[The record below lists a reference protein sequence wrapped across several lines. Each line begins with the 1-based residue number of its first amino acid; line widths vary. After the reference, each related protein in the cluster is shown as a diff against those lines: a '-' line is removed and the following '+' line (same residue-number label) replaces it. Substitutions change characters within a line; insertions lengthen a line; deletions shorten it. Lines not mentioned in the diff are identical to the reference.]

1 MDGMNAAATRFL
13 MLLFLSRACIAISQ
27 TALPIPDHI
36 VIAIL
41 ENHSYSQIIG
51 SPAAPFI
58 NSLANDTLSALF
70 TDSHGITHPSQPN
83 YLILYSG
90 NAQGV
95 KNDQVPSDNPFTTPN
110 LGRQLI
116 DAGRTFITYSED
128 LPEAGYNGANKGY
141 YARKHNP
148 AANWMGTGTNQVSA
162 TTNQPLA
169 AFPTGD
175 FTLLPTVCYV
185 VPNLNNDMHN
195 GSDPAR
201 ITTCDEW
208 ISNNLGGYI
217 QWAKANNSLFILTFD
232 EDDRSSGNHIVT
244 VFTGY
249 MVQADQY
256 STRIDHYSVLNTIEN
271 MYGLPYLGD
280 SLTHKI
286 ISDCWKENPITFLTN
301 DKISN
306 DIIYPNPGNGL
317 LYIELSDFK
326 EATAEIFNSNGQ
338 LIQINPVGPPKT
350 AINTDDL
357 VKGFYLV
364 KIKNR
369 EGVTLGK
376 FIKN

>member
-1 MDGMNAAATRFL
+1 MNAHATRFL
-13 MLLFLSRACIAISQ
+13 IILFLSRACPIISQ
-27 TALPIPDHI
+27 TALPMPDHI
-36 VIAIL
+36 VIAVL

-58 NSLANDTLSALF
+58 NSLADDTLSALF

-90 NAQGV
+90 TTQGV
-95 KNDQVPSDNPFTTPN
+95 INDEVPSGNPFTTAN

-128 LPEAGYNGANKGY
+128 LTEAGYNGATSGY

-148 AANWMGTGTNQVSA
+148 LANWMGTGPNQVSSN
-162 TTNQPLA
+162 TNQPLTV
-169 AFPTGD
+169 FPSDD
-175 FTLLPTVCYV
+175 FTLLPTVCFA

-208 ISNNLGGYI
+208 ISSNLGGYI

-232 EDDRSSGNHIVT
+232 EDDHSSGNHILT
-244 VFTGY
+244 VFTGQ
-249 MVQADQY
+249 MVQAGQY
-256 STRIDHYSVLNTIEN
+256 STRIDHYSILNTIEN
-271 MYGLPYLGD
+271 IYGLPYLGD
-280 SLTHKI
+280 SLTHTI
-286 ISDCWKENPITFLTN
+286 ITDCWKASSITTVPD

-306 DIIYPNPGNGL
+306 DIIYPNPNNGL
-317 LYIELSDFK
+317 LYIECSDYRD
-326 EATAEIFNSNGQ
+326 AVAEIYNSNGQ
-338 LIQINPVGPPKT
+338 LIQITPVRPSKT

-357 VKGFYLV
+357 MNGVYLV
-364 KIKNR
+364 RIKNR
-369 EGVTLGK
+369 EGITLGK

>member
-1 MDGMNAAATRFL
+1 MNVAATRFFI
-13 MLLFLSRACIAISQ
+13 LLFLSQTTVVISQ
-27 TALPIPDHI
+27 TALPMPDHI
-36 VIAIL
+36 VIAVL

-51 SPAAPFI
+51 SVAAPFI

-90 NAQGV
+90 STQGV
-95 KNDQVPSDNPFTTPN
+95 INDQVPSGNPFTTAN

-116 DAGRTFITYSED
+116 DIGKTFITYSEG
-128 LPEAGYNGANKGY
+128 LPEAGYNGATSGY

-148 AANWMGTGTNQVSA
+148 AANWMGTGTNQVSV
-162 TTNQPLA
+162 TTNQPLT
-169 AFPTGD
+169 AFPSGD

-232 EDDRSSGNHIVT
+232 EDDRSSGNHILT
-244 VFTGY
+244 VFTGQ
-249 MVQADQY
+249 MVKAGQY

-271 MYGLPYLGD
+271 MYGLPYLSD
-280 SLTHKI
+280 SLTNTI
-286 ISDCWKENPITFLTN
+286 ITDCWKENPITSVAN
-301 DKISN
+301 DKIS
-306 DIIYPNPGNGL
+306 DKIIYPNPNNGL
-317 LYIELSDFK
+317 FFVELSDYYD
-326 EATAEIFNSNGQ
+326 ATAEIFNSNGQ
-338 LIQINPVGPPKT
+338 LIQINPVGPSKT

>member
-169 AFPTGD
+169 AFPKGD

>member
-1 MDGMNAAATRFL
+1 MNLAAKRFFI
-13 MLLFLSRACIAISQ
+13 LLFLSRACLVISQ
-27 TALPIPDHI
+27 TALPRPDHI
-36 VIAIL
+36 VIVIL
-41 ENHSYSQIIG
+41 ENHSYSQLIG
-51 SPAAPFI
+51 SPAAYFI

-90 NAQGV
+90 SAQGV
-95 KNDQVPSDNPFTTPN
+95 INDQVPSDNPFTSAN

-116 DAGRTFITYSED
+116 DAGKTFITYSED
-128 LPEAGYNGANKGY
+128 LPEVGYNGKTSGY

-148 AANWMGTGTNQVSA
+148 LANWMGTGTNQVSA
-162 TTNQPLA
+162 TTNQPLT
-169 AFPTGD
+169 AFPSGD
-175 FTLLPTVCYV
+175 FTLLPTVSYV

-244 VFTGY
+244 VFTGQ
-249 MVQADQY
+249 MVQAGQY

-271 MYGLPYLGD
+271 MYGLAYLGD
-280 SLTHKI
+280 SVTHTI
-286 ISDCWKENPITFLTN
+286 ITDCWKENSIPSGLN
-301 DKISN
+301 DKTAK
-306 DIIYPNPGNGL
+306 DILYPNPNNGL
-317 LYIELSDFK
+317 FFVELTDYHD
-326 EATAEIFNSNGQ
+326 ATAETYNSNGQ
-338 LIQINPVGPPKT
+338 LIQIDPLGPSKT
-350 AINTDDL
+350 TINTDDL

-369 EGVTLGK
+369 EGITLAK
-376 FIKN
+376 FIKY

>member
-1 MDGMNAAATRFL
+1 MNLAAKRFFI
-13 MLLFLSRACIAISQ
+13 LLFLSRACLVISQ
-27 TALPIPDHI
+27 TALPRPDHI
-36 VIAIL
+36 VIVIL
-41 ENHSYSQIIG
+41 ENHSYSQLIG
-51 SPAAPFI
+51 SPAAYFI

-90 NAQGV
+90 SAQGV
-95 KNDQVPSDNPFTTPN
+95 INDQVPSDNPFTSAN

-116 DAGRTFITYSED
+116 DAGKTFITYSED
-128 LPEAGYNGANKGY
+128 LPEVGYNGTTSGY

-148 AANWMGTGTNQVSA
+148 LANWMGTGTNQVSA
-162 TTNQPLA
+162 TTNQPLT
-169 AFPTGD
+169 AFPSGD
-175 FTLLPTVCYV
+175 FTLLPTVSYV

-244 VFTGY
+244 VFTGQ
-249 MVQADQY
+249 MVQAGQY

-271 MYGLPYLGD
+271 MYGLAYLGD
-280 SLTHKI
+280 SVTHTI
-286 ISDCWKENPITFLTN
+286 ITDCWKENSIPSGLN
-301 DKISN
+301 DKTAK
-306 DIIYPNPGNGL
+306 DILYPNPNNGL
-317 LYIELSDFK
+317 FFVELTDYHD
-326 EATAEIFNSNGQ
+326 ATAETYNSNGQ
-338 LIQINPVGPPKT
+338 LIQIDPLGPSKT
-350 AINTDDL
+350 TINTDDL

-369 EGVTLGK
+369 EGITLAK
-376 FIKN
+376 FIKY

>member
-1 MDGMNAAATRFL
+1 MNVAATRFFI
-13 MLLFLSRACIAISQ
+13 LLFLSQTTVVISQ
-27 TALPIPDHI
+27 TALPMPDHI
-36 VIAIL
+36 VIAVL

-51 SPAAPFI
+51 SVAAPFI

-90 NAQGV
+90 STQGV
-95 KNDQVPSDNPFTTPN
+95 INDQVPSGNPFTTAN

-116 DAGRTFITYSED
+116 DIGKTFITYSEG
-128 LPEAGYNGANKGY
+128 LPEAGYNGATSGY

-148 AANWMGTGTNQVSA
+148 AANWMGTGTNQVSV
-162 TTNQPLA
+162 TTNQPLT
-169 AFPTGD
+169 AFPSGD

-232 EDDRSSGNHIVT
+232 EDDRSSGNHILT
-244 VFTGY
+244 VFTGQ
-249 MVQADQY
+249 MVKAGQY

-271 MYGLPYLGD
+271 MYGLPYLSD
-280 SLTHKI
+280 SLTNTI
-286 ISDCWKENPITFLTN
+286 ITDCWKENPITSVAN
-301 DKISN
+301 DKISDN
-306 DIIYPNPGNGL
+306 IIYPNPNNGL
-317 LYIELSDFK
+317 FFVELSDYYD
-326 EATAEIFNSNGQ
+326 ATAEIFNSNGQ
-338 LIQINPVGPPKT
+338 LIQINPVGPSKT